1 MSPIAQA
8 VSALALACAFA
19 SPALAAPASAD
30 AGPSANI
37 RAVVAQARRL
47 PPGAIDEL
55 KTVELGGSKQ
65 WISVRGAHAENPIIL
80 FLHGGPGWPMMPIS
94 WTYQRPWEDYFTV
107 VQWDQR
113 GGGKSVAAGGK
124 PGEPPQ
130 VTVERMQS
138 DAEDLVRYLLKT
150 YGKRKIILVGH
161 SWGSYLGVRLV
172 KAHPEWFYAYVGIG
186 QVVNLRRNEQE
197 SYALT
202 LRAAQAHGDK
212 AAVDALKALAPYPGA
227 EGPIDV
233 RKTGAER
240 QWVVKFRGMEYARDE
255 EEDDPIV
262 SASPDY
268 TDEDARNFGP
278 ASGAVT
284 MALWPELSDSSL
296 DQVTRLGMPV
306 FLFAGRHDMT
316 TPPLVAR
323 AWFDRLSAPQKRF
336 FWFEDSAHYVVT
348 EEPGLALNRLVAYV
362 RPLAMPK
369 AGGKGGN

>member
-1 MSPIAQA
+1 MSRLMQAIAA
-8 VSALALACAFA
+8 VFLAAAVA
-19 SPALAAPASAD
+19 SPALADAP
-30 AGPSANI
+30 PSASV
-37 RAVVAQARRL
+37 RAVIEQARRL
-47 PPGAIDEL
+47 PPGAIHEL

-65 WISVRGAHAENPIIL
+65 WVSVRGARASNPIVL

-113 GGGKSVAAGGK
+113 GGGKSTAAAAAT
-124 PGEPPQ
+124 PGEPLHL
-130 VTVERMQS
+130 TVEQMQA

-186 QVVNLRRNEQE
+186 QVVDLRRNEQA
-197 SYALT
+197 SYAL
-202 LRAAQAHGDK
+202 
-212 AAVDALKALAPYPGA
+212 ALKAAEDQADQPAIDALRAIAPYPGA
-227 EGPIDV
+227 QGPIDV

-255 EEDDPIV
+255 EDDDAIV
-262 SASPDY
+262 AASPDY

-278 ASGAVT
+278 GSGTVT

-296 DQVTRLGMPV
+296 DAVTRLGPPV
-306 FLFAGRHDMT
+306 FIFAGRHDMT
-316 TPPLVAR
+316 TPPLVAK
-323 AWFDRLSAPQKRF
+323 AWFDRLKAPEKHF

-348 EEPGLALNRLVAYV
+348 EEPGLALNRLVTYV

-369 AGGKGGN
+369 PRGKGRS